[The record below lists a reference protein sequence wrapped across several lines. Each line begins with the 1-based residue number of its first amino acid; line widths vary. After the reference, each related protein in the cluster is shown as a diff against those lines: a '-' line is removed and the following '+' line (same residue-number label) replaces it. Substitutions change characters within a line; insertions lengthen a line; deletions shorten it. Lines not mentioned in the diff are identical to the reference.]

1 MFHKQNKEFQEFDT
15 FRTTL
20 MRVEQIFFF
29 QSDLLKSVLVKHL
42 GSSDVH
48 VFG

>member
-29 QSDLLKSVLVKHL
+29 SQICSNLYL
-42 GSSDVH
+42 
-48 VFG
+48 